1 MTTHLASWSKLPLLL
16 CLLLL
21 VPRVG
26 LAAQDA
32 PVESTGSDAPVTDE
46 GAPQEQEVQ
55 EEPAAEPEA
64 ESFARPERWRAPLGV
79 RLLGEAGGGLLT
91 SGGAALAGGF
101 LGFGLCEWTN
111 AQGPYVGCL
120 WAAAIGVGVGGIV
133 GYPLG
138 VWWGGEALGGD
149 GKLFS
154 AFAGMGVGLAA
165 SVLVGIVAVQFDP
178 SGRISGPL
186 NGLLVLSAPILF
198 YEFSQ
203 RREPGTLAQG
213 LASAPR
219 PRIQPLLSVS
229 PNGALFGLGGT
240 F

>member
-1 MTTHLASWSKLPLLL
+1 MTAPLSAWSKLPLLL

-21 VPRVG
+21 VPRVV

-32 PVESTGSDAPVTDE
+32 PVAPDVSTDSDAPVTDE
-46 GAPQEQEVQ
+46 EAPQEQEVQ
-55 EEPAAEPEA
+55 SESEP

-91 SGGAALAGGF
+91 SAGAALAGGF
-101 LGFGLCEWTN
+101 LGFGLCELSG
-111 AQGPYVGCL
+111 AQAGNILGCS
-120 WAAAIGVGVGGIV
+120 WAAAVGLGVGGIV

-149 GKLFS
+149 GKLFA

-165 SVLVGIVAVQFDP
+165 SLLLGVVSQQFDP
-178 SGRISGPL
+178 GGRITSPIG
-186 NGLLVLSAPILF
+186 GLLVLAAPIVF

-203 RREPGTLAQG
+203 RREPGARG
-213 LASAPR
+213 LASAAR
-219 PRIQPLLSVS
+219 PRLQPLLSVS
-229 PNGALFGLGGT
+229 PNGALLGLGGT

>member
-1 MTTHLASWSKLPLLL
+1 MTAPLSTWSKLPLLL

-32 PVESTGSDAPVTDE
+32 PVEPDVSTDSEVPVTDE
-46 GAPQEQEVQ
+46 AAPQEQELQ
-55 EEPAAEPEA
+55 AEPEPEA
-64 ESFARPERWRAPLGV
+64 FARPERWRAPLGV
-79 RLLGEAGGGLLT
+79 RVLGEAGGGLLT
-91 SGGAALAGGF
+91 SGGGALAGGL
-101 LGFGLCEWTN
+101 LGLGLCELSNGQW
-111 AQGPYVGCL
+111 PYIGCT

-165 SVLVGIVAVQFDP
+165 SVLVGLVAVQFDP
-178 SGRISGPL
+178 GARITGPL
-186 NGLLVLSAPILF
+186 NGLLVMAAPIIF

-203 RREPGTLAQG
+203 RREPDAQG
-213 LASAPR
+213 LASAAR

-229 PNGALFGLGGT
+229 RDGALFGLGGT